1 MTPGTIYQWK
11 AKTLGINLLELMIY
25 QTHEDFIKGRELL
38 DAYLGCASP
47 DEIQE
52 LERKGD
58 VDRTMYRQITA
69 MSVFGI
75 SRSENMP
82 IDNDVLRQCMLTCHE
97 SCYNTVVAL
106 LLVTNA
112 EFKFFEGFL
121 IPQKLIFHKLVDDRL
136 VFEFPMFIDEANHK
150 SGIVLHRH
158 KANASTNGLGD
169 GDINFLP
176 TR

>member
-1 MTPGTIYQWK
+1 
-11 AKTLGINLLELMIY
+11 MIY
-25 QTHEDFIKGRELL
+25 QTYEDFIKGRELL

-47 DEIQE
+47 EKMQE

-58 VDRTMYRQITA
+58 VDRTIYRQITA

-75 SRSENMP
+75 SRSVNLP
-82 IDNDVLRQCMLTCHE
+82 IDNDVLRQSMLICHE
-97 SCYNTVVAL
+97 ACYNTVVAL

-121 IPQKLIFHKLVDDRL
+121 IPQKSIFDKLVDDRL
-136 VFEFPMFIDEANHK
+136 VFEFPLFVDEANHK
-150 SGIVLHRH
+150 SGIVSRSH
-158 KANASTNGLGD
+158 KASASTNGLD
-169 GDINFLP
+169 EGDINFLT